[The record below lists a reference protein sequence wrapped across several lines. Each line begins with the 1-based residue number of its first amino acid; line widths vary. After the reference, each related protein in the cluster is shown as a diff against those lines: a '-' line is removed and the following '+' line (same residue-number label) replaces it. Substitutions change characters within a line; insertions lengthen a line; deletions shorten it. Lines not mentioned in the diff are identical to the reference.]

1 MRTMCLEQCLAHGS
15 AQLSLFVLNGSR
27 VGLQR
32 VLISA
37 AQQGDSVLYTH
48 SSNLFHVVYHRML
61 NTVPCALQG
70 DPGAYPSYVIVC
82 ICSPYT
88 RGILLPPPFSLATT
102 SLFSV
107 WESISVSS
115 IGSFV
120 SYLDSTRISDR
131 MWRVFLCLT
140 YLTW

>member
-1 MRTMCLEQCLAHGS
+1 MRLQQCLAHGS
-15 AQLSLFVLNGSR
+15 AQLSLFVLNGSI

-48 SSNLFHVVYHRML
+48 SSNLFHMVYHRML

-88 RGILLPPPFSLATT
+88 LAASFSHLPSPWRPHVYSLCG
-102 SLFSV
+102 SLFLSHQ
-107 WESISVSS
+107 
-115 IGSFV
+115 
-120 SYLDSTRISDR
+120 
-131 MWRVFLCLT
+131 
-140 YLTW
+140 